1 MIVLVDCNAFF
12 CSCERLFRPDIWFK
26 PVGVLSNNDGCFISR
41 TRELKALGV
50 KMGQPYFQVK
60 ELCEKNDVQV
70 FSANFSLYT
79 NISSRVTG
87 MLKEISNRVE
97 VYSIDEAFIEIDHME
112 TGQLEGWAIE
122 LRARIFQEVGVPV
135 SIGIARTKVLAKLAN
150 ARAKKKIAGKFK
162 GISVLDSEEREE
174 IALKEFPV
182 EDLWGVGRKSSLKLK
197 NAGIH
202 TAWQLKHESNY
213 HKIQK
218 MLTKVGRM
226 IQDELKGLSCF
237 PIELQ
242 TSKKKNITSS
252 RSFSKPLTTLDE
264 LKEAVADFCSKACQK
279 LRLQK
284 SSCSYVG
291 VHFRTSPFHNGPF
304 VQKEGFIKL
313 ESATQDTRKIIHAAW
328 LALEQHFEAGPAYAK
343 AGIGLY
349 DLCDEDQTQLT
360 FFDEGDQACD
370 VLLMKK
376 MDQVN
381 ARDGE
386 GTLRSFACGGA
397 KKSWAVRHDKRSPRY
412 LSGWTEL
419 PRVI

>member
-50 KMGQPYFQVK
+50 QMGQPYFQVK

-87 MLKEISNRVE
+87 ILKEMTNQVE
-97 VYSIDEAFIEIDHME
+97 VYSVDEAFLEIEALE
-112 TGQLEGWAIE
+112 TSKLERWAID
-122 LRARIFQEVGVPV
+122 LRARLFREVGIPV
-135 SIGIARTKVLAKLAN
+135 SVGVARTKVLAKLAN
-150 ARAKKKIAGKFK
+150 ARAKKKVTGPFK

-174 IALKEFPV
+174 VALKDFPV
-182 EDLWGVGRKSSLKLK
+182 EELWGVGKQSSLKLK
-197 NAGIH
+197 SAGLH
-202 TAWQLKHESNY
+202 TAWQLKHEKNHY
-213 HKIQK
+213 KIQK

-226 IQDELKGLSCF
+226 IQEELSGQVCF
-237 PIELQ
+237 KLEFYTP
-242 TSKKKNITSS
+242 KKKSITSS
-252 RSFSKPLTTLDE
+252 RSFGPPLESLEE
-264 LKEAVADFCSKACQK
+264 LKEAVADFCSKSCHK
-279 LRLQK
+279 LRLQQ
-284 SSCSYVG
+284 SSCSHVG
-291 VHFRTSPFHNGPF
+291 VYFRTAPFHKGPF
-304 VQKEGFIKL
+304 VEKKGLIKL

-328 LALEQHFEAGPAYAK
+328 EVLEREFEVGPAYAK

-349 DLCDEDQTQLT
+349 DICDEDQTQLT
-360 FFDEGDQACD
+360 FFDEGDRASD
-370 VLLMKK
+370 RLLMKL
-376 MDQVN
+376 MDEVN

-386 GTLRSFACGGA
+386 GTLRSLACGGA
-397 KKSWAVRHDKRSPRY
+397 KKSWSSRQSKRSPRY

-419 PRVI
+419 ALVK